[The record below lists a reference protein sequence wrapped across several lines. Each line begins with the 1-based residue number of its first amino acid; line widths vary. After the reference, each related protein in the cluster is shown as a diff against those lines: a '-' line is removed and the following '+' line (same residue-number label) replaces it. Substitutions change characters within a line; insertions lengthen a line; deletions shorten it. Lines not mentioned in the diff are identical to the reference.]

1 MIRFSQLVNPHIA
14 PQKSRLHMLI
24 EYLVIIIG
32 IAPMALMVNW
42 VLLPHAFVGGGL
54 TGICSAIY
62 YVTGGMFPSLFP
74 EYGGAIPVWLT
85 TFIFNA
91 ILLLIAGFTVGWRF
105 CIRTM
110 VGVAAITF
118 WYRVIPILPQPIIED
133 PWLGSIIGGFVFG
146 LSLGCVLAVNGSSGG
161 TDIVAMIVNHYRDI
175 SLGNIMLV
183 CDILIIASAFF
194 LPLPESMQQEGV
206 NPHYLQTKRVLYG
219 VCMTVSY
226 TVAVDWLMTRL
237 HRSVHFL
244 IYSSQY
250 EQIATAINRTVNRG
264 VTVLDGTGWY
274 SQKPVKVISVLVR
287 KPESS
292 LVLSIVNELDPN
304 ALVSIA
310 DVGGVFGSG
319 FDKIKV
325 KSPNNQKKVPKN
337 LHMS

>member
-1 MIRFSQLVNPHIA
+1 MVFEYIA
-14 PQKSRLHMLI
+14 
-24 EYLVIIIG
+24 IIIG

-62 YVTGGMFPSLFP
+62 YVTDGLFPSLFP
-74 EYGGAIPVWLT
+74 EYHGAIPVWLT
-85 TFIFNA
+85 TFVINV

-118 WYRVIPILPQPIIED
+118 WYRVIPILPQPIIDD
-133 PWLGSIIGGFVFG
+133 PWLGAIIGGFVFG
-146 LSLGCVLAVNGSSGG
+146 LSLGIVLAANGSSGG
-161 TDIVAMIVNHYRDI
+161 TDIVAMIVNHYHNI
-175 SLGNIMLV
+175 SLGNIMLL
-183 CDILIIASAFF
+183 CDIIIIASAFF
-194 LPLPESMQQEGV
+194 LPLPENMLAEGG
-206 NPHYLQTKRVLYG
+206 NPVYLQIKRVLYG
-219 VCMTVSY
+219 VCMTISY
-226 TVAVDWLMTRL
+226 TVAVDWIIARL

-244 IYSSQY
+244 IYSSKY
-250 EQIATAINRTVNRG
+250 DVIATEINKTVNRG

-274 SQKPVKVISVLVR
+274 SKQPVKVISVLVR

-292 LVLSIVNELDPN
+292 QVLRIVHELDPN

-319 FDKIKV
+319 FDRIKV
-325 KSPNNQKKVPKN
+325 K
-337 LHMS
+337 

>member
-1 MIRFSQLVNPHIA
+1 MLRFEKFVNPHSTTRST
-14 PQKSRLHMLI
+14 SRVRMVA
-24 EYLVIIIG
+24 EYLIIVIG

-62 YVTGGMFPSLFP
+62 YVTGGLFPSLFP

-85 TFIFNA
+85 TFVFNT

-105 CIRTM
+105 TIRTM

-118 WYRVIPILPQPIIED
+118 WYKVIPILPEPIIAD
-133 PWLGSIIGGFVFG
+133 PWVGALVGGFVFG
-146 LSLGCVLAVNGSSGG
+146 LSLGCVLAANGSSGG
-161 TDIVAMIVNHYRDI
+161 TDIVAMIVNHYHDV
-175 SLGNIMLV
+175 SLGNIMLA

-194 LPLPESMQQEGV
+194 LPLPQSMVEETG
-206 NPHYLQTKRVLYG
+206 NPTYLHIKRVLYG
-219 VCMTVSY
+219 VAMTISY
-226 TVAVDWLMTRL
+226 TVAVDWLMARV

-244 IYSSQY
+244 IYSSNY
-250 EQIATAINRTVNRG
+250 EQIATAINSTVNRG

-274 SQKPVKVISVLVR
+274 SKKPVKVISVLVR

-292 LVLSIVNELDPN
+292 QVLAIINELDPN

-319 FDKIKV
+319 FDKIKA
-325 KSPNNQKKVPKN
+325 K
-337 LHMS
+337 

>member
-1 MIRFSQLVNPHIA
+1 MTRTVFEYIA
-14 PQKSRLHMLI
+14 
-24 EYLVIIIG
+24 IIIG

-62 YVTGGMFPSLFP
+62 YVTDGLFPSLFP
-74 EYGGAIPVWLT
+74 EYHGAIPVWLT
-85 TFIFNA
+85 TFVTNV

-118 WYRVIPILPQPIIED
+118 WYRVIPILPQPIIAD
-133 PWLGSIIGGFVFG
+133 PWLGAIIGGFVFG
-146 LSLGCVLAVNGSSGG
+146 LSLGIVLAANGSSGG
-161 TDIVAMIVNHYRDI
+161 TDIVAMIVNHYHNI
-175 SLGNIMLV
+175 SLGNIMLL
-183 CDILIIASAFF
+183 CDIIIIASAFF
-194 LPLPESMQQEGV
+194 LPLPESMLAEGG
-206 NPHYLQTKRVLYG
+206 NPVYLQIKRVLYG
-219 VCMTVSY
+219 VCMTISY
-226 TVAVDWLMTRL
+226 TVAVDWIIARL

-244 IYSSQY
+244 IYSSKY
-250 EQIATAINRTVNRG
+250 DEIATEINKTVNRG

-274 SQKPVKVISVLVR
+274 SQQPVKVISVLVR

-292 LVLSIVNELDPN
+292 LVLSIVKNLDPN

-319 FDKIKV
+319 FDKIKA
-325 KSPNNQKKVPKN
+325 K
-337 LHMS
+337 

>member
-1 MIRFSQLVNPHIA
+1 MLRYSSFVNPHNAPHESMTRTVFEYIA
-14 PQKSRLHMLI
+14 
-24 EYLVIIIG
+24 IIIG

-62 YVTGGMFPSLFP
+62 YVTDGLFPSLFP
-74 EYGGAIPVWLT
+74 EYHGAIPVWLT
-85 TFIFNA
+85 TFVINV

-118 WYRVIPILPQPIIED
+118 WYRVIPILPEPIIAD
-133 PWLGSIIGGFVFG
+133 PWLGAIIGGFVFG
-146 LSLGCVLAVNGSSGG
+146 LSLGIVLAANGSSGG
-161 TDIVAMIVNHYRDI
+161 TDIVAMIVNHYHNI
-175 SLGNIMLV
+175 SLGNIMLL
-183 CDILIIASAFF
+183 CDIIIIASAFF
-194 LPLPESMQQEGV
+194 LPLPESMLAEGG
-206 NPHYLQTKRVLYG
+206 NPVYLQIKRVLYG
-219 VCMTVSY
+219 VCMTISY
-226 TVAVDWLMTRL
+226 TVAVDWIIARL

-244 IYSSQY
+244 IYSSKY
-250 EQIATAINRTVNRG
+250 DEIATEINKTVNRG

-274 SQKPVKVISVLVR
+274 SQQPVKVISVLVR

-292 LVLSIVNELDPN
+292 LVLSIVKNLDPN

-319 FDKIKV
+319 FDKIKA
-325 KSPNNQKKVPKN
+325 K
-337 LHMS
+337 

>member
-1 MIRFSQLVNPHIA
+1 MLRYSQLVNPHTA
-14 PQKSRLHMLI
+14 PSSSRI
-24 EYLVIIIG
+24 KTIFEYLIIVIG

-42 VLLPHAFVGGGL
+42 VFLPHAFVGGGL

-62 YVTGGMFPSLFP
+62 YVTGGLFTSFFP

-85 TFIFNA
+85 TFVFNA
-91 ILLLIAGFTVGWRF
+91 VLLLIAGMTVGWRF

-118 WYRVIPILPQPIIED
+118 WYRVIPILPEPIIAD
-133 PWLGSIIGGFVFG
+133 PWIGSIIGGFVFG
-146 LSLGCVLAVNGSSGG
+146 LSLGCVLSVNGSSGG
-161 TDIVAMIVNHYRDI
+161 TDIVAMIINHYRDI
-175 SLGNIMLV
+175 SLGNIMLA

-194 LPLPESMQQEGV
+194 LPLPASMKVEGED
-206 NPHYLQTKRVLYG
+206 PTYLQIKRVLYG
-219 VCMTVSY
+219 VCMTISY
-226 TVAVDWLMTRL
+226 TAAVDWLMTRV

-244 IYSSQY
+244 IYSSKY
-250 EQIATAINRTVNRG
+250 DEIATAINTTVNRG

-274 SQKPVKVISVLVR
+274 SKKPVKVISVLVR

-310 DVGGVFGSG
+310 DVGGVFGLG

-325 KSPNNQKKVPKN
+325 KSR
-337 LHMS
+337 

>member
-1 MIRFSQLVNPHIA
+1 MIRYSSFVNPHNA
-14 PQKSRLHMLI
+14 AQKSLAHTIFDYLI
-24 EYLVIIIG
+24 IIIG

-62 YVTGGMFPSLFP
+62 YVTGGLFPSLFP

-85 TFIFNA
+85 TFVFNA
-91 ILLLIAGFTVGWRF
+91 ILLLIAGLTVGWRF

-118 WYRVIPILPQPIIED
+118 WYRVIPILPEPIISD
-133 PWLGSIIGGFVFG
+133 PWLGAIIGGFVFG
-146 LSLGCVLAVNGSSGG
+146 LSLGCVLLVNGSSGG

-175 SLGNIMLV
+175 SLGNIMLL

-194 LPLPESMQQEGV
+194 LPLPESMVAEGG
-206 NPHYLQTKRVLYG
+206 NDTYLHIKRVLYG

-226 TVAVDWLMTRL
+226 TLAVDWIMTRM
-237 HRSVHFL
+237 HRSVHIL
-244 IYSSQY
+244 IYSAKY
-250 EQIATAINRTVNRG
+250 DEIATAINTTVNRG

-274 SQKPVKVISVLVR
+274 SQQPVKVISVLVR

-292 LVLSIVNELDPN
+292 LVMSLVHSIDPS

-310 DVGGVFGSG
+310 DVRGVFGSG
-319 FDKIKV
+319 FDKIKA
-325 KSPNNQKKVPKN
+325 K
-337 LHMS
+337 

>member
-1 MIRFSQLVNPHIA
+1 MLRYSSFVNPHNAPHESMTRTVFEYIA
-14 PQKSRLHMLI
+14 
-24 EYLVIIIG
+24 IIIG

-62 YVTGGMFPSLFP
+62 YVTDGLFPSLFP
-74 EYGGAIPVWLT
+74 AYNGAIPVWLT
-85 TFIFNA
+85 TFVINV

-118 WYRVIPILPQPIIED
+118 WYRIIPILPEPIIAD
-133 PWLGSIIGGFVFG
+133 PWLGAIIGGFVFG
-146 LSLGCVLAVNGSSGG
+146 LSLGIVLAANGSSGG
-161 TDIVAMIVNHYRDI
+161 TDIVAMIVNHYHNI
-175 SLGNIMLV
+175 SLGNIMLL
-183 CDILIIASAFF
+183 CDIIIIASAFF
-194 LPLPESMQQEGV
+194 LPLPESMLAEGG
-206 NPHYLQTKRVLYG
+206 NPVYLQIKRVLYG
-219 VCMTVSY
+219 VCMTISY
-226 TVAVDWLMTRL
+226 TVAVDWIIARL

-244 IYSSQY
+244 IYSSKY
-250 EQIATAINRTVNRG
+250 DEIATEINKTVNRG

-274 SQKPVKVISVLVR
+274 SQQPVKVISVLVR

-292 LVLSIVNELDPN
+292 LVLSIVKNLDPN

-319 FDKIKV
+319 FDKIKA
-325 KSPNNQKKVPKN
+325 K
-337 LHMS
+337 

>member
-1 MIRFSQLVNPHIA
+1 MLRYSSFVNPHNA
-14 PQKSRLHMLI
+14 PHQSKIRTVF

-62 YVTGGMFPSLFP
+62 YVTGGLFPSLFP

-85 TFIFNA
+85 TFTFNT
-91 ILLLIAGFTVGWRF
+91 ILLLIAGFTVGWKF

-110 VGVAAITF
+110 VGVAAITV
-118 WYRVIPILPQPIIED
+118 WYRVIPILPEPIIAD
-133 PWLGSIIGGFVFG
+133 PWVGAIIGGFVFG
-146 LSLGCVLAVNGSSGG
+146 LSLGCVLAANGSSGG
-161 TDIVAMIVNHYRDI
+161 TDIVAMIVNHYRNI
-175 SLGNIMLV
+175 SLGNIMLA
-183 CDILIIASAFF
+183 CDVLIIASAFF
-194 LPLPESMQQEGV
+194 LPLPASMQAEGT
-206 NPHYLQTKRVLYG
+206 NPVYLQIKRVLYG
-219 VCMTVSY
+219 VAMTISY
-226 TVAVDWLMTRL
+226 TVAVDWIMSRI

-244 IYSSQY
+244 IYSSKY
-250 EQIATAINRTVNRG
+250 DQIATAINTTVNRG

-274 SQKPVKVISVLVR
+274 SQKPVKVISVLAR

-292 LVLSIVNELDPN
+292 LIFKLINEIDPE

-319 FDKIKV
+319 FDKIKG
-325 KSPNNQKKVPKN
+325 K
-337 LHMS
+337 

>member
-1 MIRFSQLVNPHIA
+1 MLRYSQFVNPHNA
-14 PQKSRLHMLI
+14 PHASRARVMF

-54 TGICSAIY
+54 TGICSVIY
-62 YVTGGMFPSLFP
+62 YLTGGLFPNVFP

-85 TFIFNA
+85 TFVFNA
-91 ILLLIAGFTVGWRF
+91 ILLLIAGLTVGWRF

-118 WYRVIPILPQPIIED
+118 WYRIIPILPEPIIAD
-133 PWLGSIIGGFVFG
+133 PWLGAIIGGFVFG
-146 LSLGCVLAVNGSSGG
+146 LSLGCVLAANGSSGG
-161 TDIVAMIVNHYRDI
+161 TDIVAMIVNHYRNI
-175 SLGNIMLV
+175 SLGNIMLA
-183 CDILIIASAFF
+183 CDVIIIASAFF
-194 LPLPESMQQEGV
+194 LPLPASMLEEGT
-206 NPHYLQTKRVLYG
+206 NPSYLKIKRVLYG
-219 VCMTVSY
+219 VAMTISY
-226 TVAVDWLMTRL
+226 TVAVDWIMSRL

-244 IYSSQY
+244 IYSSKY
-250 EQIATAINRTVNRG
+250 EEIATAINTTVNRG

-274 SQKPVKVISVLVR
+274 SKKPVKVISVLVR

-292 LVLSIVNELDPN
+292 LVFKLVHNIDPN

-319 FDKIKV
+319 FDKIKA
-325 KSPNNQKKVPKN
+325 K
-337 LHMS
+337 

>member
-1 MIRFSQLVNPHIA
+1 MSRYSRFVNPHLS
-14 PQKSRLHMLI
+14 PRESRI
-24 EYLVIIIG
+24 RTVFEYLSIIIG

-62 YVTGGMFPSLFP
+62 YVTDGLFPSLFP

-85 TFIFNA
+85 TFVFNA
-91 ILLLIAGFTVGWRF
+91 ILLLIAGLTVGWKF

-118 WYRVIPILPQPIIED
+118 WYRVIPILPQPIISD
-133 PWLGSIIGGFVFG
+133 PWLGAIIGGFVFG
-146 LSLGCVLAVNGSSGG
+146 LSLGCVLAANGSSGG
-161 TDIVAMIVNHYRDI
+161 TDIVAMIVNHYRNI
-175 SLGNIMLV
+175 SLGNIMLA
-183 CDILIIASAFF
+183 CDVLIIASAFF
-194 LPLPESMQQEGV
+194 LPLPKSMEAEGGDP
-206 NPHYLQTKRVLYG
+206 NYLHIKRVLYG
-219 VCMTVSY
+219 VAMTISY
-226 TVAVDWLMTRL
+226 TVAVDWLMARL

-244 IYSSQY
+244 IYSSKY
-250 EQIATAINRTVNRG
+250 AEIATAINTTVNRG

-292 LVLSIVNELDPN
+292 MVFKLIHDIDPK

-319 FDKIKV
+319 FDKIKA
-325 KSPNNQKKVPKN
+325 K
-337 LHMS
+337 